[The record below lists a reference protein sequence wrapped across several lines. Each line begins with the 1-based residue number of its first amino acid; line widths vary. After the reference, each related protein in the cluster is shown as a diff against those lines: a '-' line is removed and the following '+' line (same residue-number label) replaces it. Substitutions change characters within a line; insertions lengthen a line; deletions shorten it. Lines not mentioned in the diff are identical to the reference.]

1 MGAAGAPPAAAGRA
15 KESVRS
21 LAGGRGDSRVT
32 SRGASRGVVV
42 RAEVTVPDLAT
53 GISTTGAT
61 TTGATAG
68 FSTTGLTTGAST
80 TGATTTGAS
89 TTGATTTGATAGFST
104 TGLTTGASTTG
115 ATALAA
121 AFLTGF
127 SSSTTTSRTRPANCA
142 LRLSIGTKAST
153 SVDCG
158 VLAATL
164 LALHNSNISAFVMPS
179 DFAKSLTLTLL
190 FATRRSVLRCFE
202 RR

>member
-1 MGAAGAPPAAAGRA
+1 M
-15 KESVRS
+15 
-21 LAGGRGDSRVT
+21 
-32 SRGASRGVVV
+32 
-42 RAEVTVPDLAT
+42 PDLAT

-61 TTGATAG
+61 TTGATTA
-68 FSTTGLTTGAST
+68 
-80 TGATTTGAS
+80 
-89 TTGATTTGATAGFST
+89 GATAGFST
-104 TGLTTGASTTG
+104 TGLTTGVSTTGATTTGATTGASTTG
-115 ATALAA
+115 ATTGASDLGATFLA
-121 AFLTGF
+121 GF

>member
-1 MGAAGAPPAAAGRA
+1 
-15 KESVRS
+15 
-21 LAGGRGDSRVT
+21 
-32 SRGASRGVVV
+32 VVA
-42 RAEVTVPDLAT
+42 RAEITVPDLAA
-53 GISTTGAT
+53 GISTTGAAT
-61 TTGATAG
+61 TGVSATGATAG
-68 FSTTGLTTGAST
+68 FSTTGFTAAGFLTTGATTAGVST
-80 TGATTTGAS
+80 TGATTAGVS
-89 TTGATTTGATAGFST
+89 TTGATV
-104 TGLTTGASTTG
+104 
-115 ATALAA
+115 LAA

-127 SSSTTTSRTRPANCA
+127 SSSTTTSRTSPANCA

-164 LALHNSNISAFVMPS
+164 LALHNSNISALLMPS